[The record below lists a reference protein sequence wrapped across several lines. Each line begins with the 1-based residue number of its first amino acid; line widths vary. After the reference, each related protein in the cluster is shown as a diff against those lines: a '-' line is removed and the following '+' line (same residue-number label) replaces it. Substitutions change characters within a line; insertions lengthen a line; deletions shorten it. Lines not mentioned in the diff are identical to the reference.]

1 MQDFRLARRR
11 RTLLVVRFLACSVL
25 SLLVLAAPVA
35 AKSKSGGGTAAPAQP
50 APAAAAAPAPAP
62 APGAN
67 VAAPG
72 LARAPAGAPAAVRGA
87 IRAGNALQALPY
99 RYGGGHDTFVD
110 DAYDC
115 SGAVSYALHGGHL
128 LGAPMDSTELES
140 WGEPGPGQWITVYA
154 NADHAF
160 VVIAGLR
167 LDTSAAADPG
177 GDQNGPRWRPAI
189 RDTADFV
196 IRHPSGL

>member
-1 MQDFRLARRR
+1 MQDFRLVRRR

-50 APAAAAAPAPAP
+50 APAAAAPAPAP

-140 WGEPGPGQWITVYA
+140 WGEPGPGAWITVYA
-154 NADHAF
+154 NPDHAF

-167 LDTSAAADPG
+167 LDTSAAADPD
-177 GDQNGPRWRPAI
+177 GDQNGPRWRPAA

-196 IRHPSGL
+196 VRHPTGL